1 MILDEYASFL
11 SERGIPFYTKDGFS
25 VKMDSTMIN
34 VDISPDNTVTL
45 SGYIGLVN
53 KGIRAAK
60 RLTSALLDRF
70 PSYKIWPEM
79 YSGYYEIE
87 VERSFQP
94 STVEA
99 LHEKVQQMAT
109 MIERGFEIGKDM
121 LGEDFVR

>member
-1 MILDEYASFL
+1 MILDEYAEFL
-11 SERGIPFYTKDGFS
+11 TGQNIPYHTKDGFS
-25 VKMDSTMIN
+25 LKLSSTMIT

-53 KGIRAAK
+53 AGIRKAK
-60 RLTSALLDRF
+60 RLTTALLDRF
-70 PSYKIWPEM
+70 PDYKIWPEM
-79 YSGYYEIE
+79 YSGYHEIE

-99 LHEKVQQMAT
+99 LHGKVQHMTT
-109 MIERGFEIGKDM
+109 MIECGFEIGKNM

>member
-11 SERGIPFYTKDGFS
+11 SERGIPFYTKNGFS

-53 KGIRAAK
+53 AGIRKAN
-60 RLTSALLDRF
+60 RLTATLSALF
-70 PSYKIWPEM
+70 PAYKIWPEM

-87 VERSFQP
+87 VERSFQF
-94 STVEA
+94 TTIND
-99 LHEKVQQMAT
+99 LHGKVQHMAT